1 MQHEHVSAAAE
12 RNQLCCSP
20 PLSYSD
26 SVEQHRACGGAGP
39 GQDVAHDTGCSAWEG
54 GPADYMDIIGYFSA
68 SYTLLFPTPSPELP
82 FGPTHTPGGAKL
94 KATAQRCRPISSLQC
109 GSTLSYSQHF
119 IPYSCNLIWSF
130 DPMCLAES
138 VLSKP
143 MLFIAAWSSPDFLSP
158 SSEPRNCLT
167 AAEV

>member
-94 KATAQRCRPISSLQC
+94 KATTQTMHAYLYIEMWFHL
-109 GSTLSYSQHF
+109 
-119 IPYSCNLIWSF
+119 
-130 DPMCLAES
+130 
-138 VLSKP
+138 VL
-143 MLFIAAWSSPDFLSP
+143 
-158 SSEPRNCLT
+158 EPALHPLLM
-167 AAEV
+167 